1 MHNETLHRAKGSI
14 IASGIASIILGIL
27 FLSEPLLAGV
37 SICYFIGGLLVIA
50 GITKV
55 IFCCI
60 NVEGVAM
67 SIVGGVVLFL
77 FGLLCLTR
85 PDVIASLLTVMAG
98 IYVIADAAATLSEG
112 IFAVR
117 NKISGG
123 VVLVIF
129 SIIFMICGFY
139 IMFTPFTFIMVVSGV
154 VMICD
159 GIFNL
164 VFVGVM
170 SKRINDAQQALND

>member
-1 MHNETLHRAKGSI
+1 MHNETLHRVKGSV
-14 IASGIASIILGIL
+14 IASGIASILLGIL
-27 FLSEPLLAGV
+27 FLAEPLLAGV

-50 GITKV
+50 GIAKV
-55 IFCCI
+55 IFCCV
-60 NVEGVAM
+60 NVEGVAS
-67 SIVGGVVLFL
+67 SIIGGVVLFL
-77 FGLLCLTR
+77 FGLLCLSR

-98 IYVIADAAATLSEG
+98 IYIIADGAATLSEG

-123 VVLVIF
+123 VVVVIF

-139 IMFTPFTFIMVVSGV
+139 IMFAPFTFIMVVSGV
-154 VMICD
+154 VMIFD

-170 SKRINDAQQALND
+170 SKRIDEARQSFRD

>member
-1 MHNETLHRAKGSI
+1 MHNETLHRVKGSV
-14 IASGIASIILGIL
+14 IASAIASIILGIL

-50 GITKV
+50 GIVKV
-55 IFCCI
+55 IFCCV
-60 NVEGVAM
+60 NAQGVAQ
-67 SIVGGVVLFL
+67 SIVGGVILFL
-77 FGLLCLTR
+77 FGLLCLSR

-98 IYVIADAAATLSEG
+98 IYVIADGAATLSEG
-112 IFAVR
+112 IFALR

-123 VVLVIF
+123 VVVIIF

-139 IMFTPFTFIMVVSGV
+139 IMFAPFTFIMVVSGV
-154 VMICD
+154 VMILD

-170 SKRINDAQQALND
+170 SKRIDDAREALGD